1 MKTFWIM
8 PLLILVLFSCKKNSN
23 DDIEKQER
31 EFVPTDVLVKTAAG
45 HSIDKVFDFI
55 NSLDHEVENIKCGYY
70 NSSLSPDS
78 LQYVLNYLNAKPYTN
93 DGNMWYVSG
102 YLHYQTNQITVFPKL
117 FQIKNKEHQSDWLQS
132 MEILQLTENSD
143 NDVSGNIIFFHVP
156 AGQEKEWV
164 NKFKTYDFVEWA
176 ELNHYVDINP
186 WP

>member
-1 MKTFWIM
+1 M

-55 NSLDHEVENIKCGYY
+55 NSFDHEVENIKCGYY

-78 LQYVLNYLNAKPYTN
+78 LQYVLDYLNAKPYTN

-102 YLHYQTNQITVFPKL
+102 YL
-117 FQIKNKEHQSDWLQS
+117 
-132 MEILQLTENSD
+132 
-143 NDVSGNIIFFHVP
+143 
-156 AGQEKEWV
+156 
-164 NKFKTYDFVEWA
+164 
-176 ELNHYVDINP
+176 LNEVTKRV
-186 WP
+186 